1 MHLSNVSLNV
11 SFIFDITSTGG
22 ILQQTGIGHALIHDL
37 EIYLEVEAS
46 STQRQTFNRPLMG
59 MKSVYLLSLIHI

>member
-11 SFIFDITSTGG
+11 SFIFDITSNPTG

-37 EIYLEVEAS
+37 EIYLEIEAS
-46 STQRQTFNRPLMG
+46 NTHKLTFNKPLMA
-59 MKSVYLLSLIHI
+59 MKSVYIRAK